1 MLALLQAAREG
12 EDQWERIVDDIIKEE
27 EHRKEVIAN
36 KKEEYELWLEMV
48 SRSAIKRLKAKC
60 EEKSE

>member
-60 EEKSE
+60 EEKLE